1 MKKLVFSRHII
12 MYMMFTLIMFVVLM
26 NKANFHVDEI
36 YTYTLSNN
44 VGNTGIEITDG
55 ISYMP
60 SESAYLNS
68 MVVNEGER
76 FNYSNVWLNQANDV
90 HPPLYYALVHTIC
103 SLFPGHFSLWY
114 AGAVNIFFALMTL
127 WTIRKIAYELTNN
140 ETIVSVVSVFYIIS
154 AGMLSTI
161 TFLRMYV
168 MAAFFV
174 SFITLIF
181 VKAVGRKLTWHFF
194 ALLIFVSVT
203 GTLTHY
209 FFTIYLFFLCLVFG
223 IWLLAGK
230 HYKDAFVF
238 CASMGIAASSTLLI
252 FPSAYNH
259 ILGGGY
265 RGAQSIDNFLDASIS
280 NYWDNIKSF
289 YSFIDKPVFGGMISY
304 IFVAL
309 FTIAVLRKISFKKK
323 VLKLFGEKEI
333 QEKTVKW
340 LILVLPSICYLL
352 LVSKIAVYITD
363 RYISPIYAVSVVW
376 IISLVCLFAYKW
388 FNEKYCYIVIGVI
401 LSVMTVNGWHSCIW
415 ETSYKASKELLE
427 ATQEYA
433 EQNAVYV
440 YGEAWKVQPSFLQVI
455 KHKSVTFFK
464 NTNIGAMY
472 GIKNNLED
480 KLVVYIDNSLDAQ
493 GIINKVYEAYPLLN
507 SYKKLG
513 SFGYSS
519 SYYLWGEGIQTQKY
533 RIYNY
538 YHDFTLGSSSG
549 IINSGES
556 VGLSVNDSVVQQIQK
571 DNGQYSIL
579 MIGNLALDIKGGSLA
594 EGSSIQL
601 YVNNNTNAQKWRLF
615 ENDDGT
621 MTIFSAN
628 DDLVLAYDERGNV
641 YLSRY
646 NSNDNSQ
653 KWRFEQIN

>member
-1 MKKLVFSRHII
+1 M
-12 MYMMFTLIMFVVLM
+12 
-26 NKANFHVDEI
+26 
-36 YTYTLSNN
+36 
-44 VGNTGIEITDG
+44 
-55 ISYMP
+55 
-60 SESAYLNS
+60 
-68 MVVNEGER
+68 
-76 FNYSNVWLNQANDV
+76 
-90 HPPLYYALVHTIC
+90 
-103 SLFPGHFSLWY
+103 
-114 AGAVNIFFALMTL
+114 
-127 WTIRKIAYELTNN
+127 
-140 ETIVSVVSVFYIIS
+140 
-154 AGMLSTI
+154 
-161 TFLRMYV
+161 
-168 MAAFFV
+168 
-174 SFITLIF
+174 
-181 VKAVGRKLTWHFF
+181 
-194 ALLIFVSVT
+194 
-203 GTLTHY
+203 
-209 FFTIYLFFLCLVFG
+209 
-223 IWLLAGK
+223 
-230 HYKDAFVF
+230 
-238 CASMGIAASSTLLI
+238 
-252 FPSAYNH
+252 
-259 ILGGGY
+259 
-265 RGAQSIDNFLDASIS
+265 DASIS

-323 VLKLFGEKEI
+323 VLELFGEKEI
-333 QEKTVKW
+333 QERTVKW

-376 IISLVCLFAYKW
+376 VISLVCLFAYKW

-427 ATQEYA
+427 TTQEYA

-519 SYYLWGEGIQTQKY
+519 SYYLWGEGIQTKKY

-538 YHDFTLGSSSG
+538 DHDFTLGSSSG

-601 YVNNNTNAQKWRLF
+601 YVNNNTSAQKWRLF

-628 DDLVLAYDERGNV
+628 DDLVLAYDEKGNV